1 MTTMK
6 FSAPAALPPGRYPAT
21 LVDITEGEG
30 GKFGPYIDWSFE
42 VEDPDGRGKTI
53 SRRTSTKTGSGSIAR
68 VLVES
73 MLGRSVELDEE
84 VDLDALI
91 GKVYE
96 LEVEPNQNGYDSV
109 TNAHPIIPGGTMT
122 REDVDEVAF

>member
-6 FSAPAALPPGRYPAT
+6 FSAPQALPPGRYPAS
-21 LVDITEGEG
+21 LVDIATGE
-30 GKFGPYIDWSFE
+30 GKFGDFLDWSFE

-91 GKVYE
+91 GKVCE